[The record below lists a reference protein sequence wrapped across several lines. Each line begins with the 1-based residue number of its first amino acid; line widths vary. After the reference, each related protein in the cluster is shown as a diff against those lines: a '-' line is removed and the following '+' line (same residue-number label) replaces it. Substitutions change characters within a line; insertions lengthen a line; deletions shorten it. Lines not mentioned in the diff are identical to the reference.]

1 MDLSGHGETGQLN
14 RAIATMQ
21 LHLKV
26 MMDEIS
32 LVSNRIYGSCHHLN
46 TALFEVAEHSEEQH
60 DRVYQATAA
69 MRDTVAESGRLGEQV
84 EQLATT
90 AEQLHFTVR
99 DRELIRAELES
110 LAQQVMAL
118 AQQVAVSTRLQA
130 FGAEEIAEKMG
141 QIAELIVDNR
151 HETQSAYAASERL
164 KTAADQLKQLV
175 GYFETTKSANPQ

>member
-1 MDLSGHGETGQLN
+1 
-14 RAIATMQ
+14 MQ
-21 LHLKV
+21 P
-26 MMDEIS
+26 
-32 LVSNRIYGSCHHLN
+32 
-46 TALFEVAEHSEEQH
+46 
-60 DRVYQATAA
+60 
-69 MRDTVAESGRLGEQV
+69 RDGDIRQQCE
-84 EQLATT
+84 
-90 AEQLHFTVR
+90 VR

-118 AQQVAVSTRLQA
+118 AQQAAVSTRLQA